1 MCGIVGY
8 AGKLNAVDVVFEG
21 LKTLEYR
28 GYDSAGI
35 AAVGDTLQVFK
46 TTGRVA
52 GLKAILPTD
61 VFHTAIGHTRWAT
74 HGTPSERN
82 AHPHLSFDG
91 KIAVVHNGIIE
102 NCSALKSALVSKGIP
117 FVSDTDSEIIAHLL
131 ALNTCV
137 DCGACDAGGAPND
150 FLHAVENVLS
160 LLDGQATFLAVRE
173 GDDNIYCAKRGAS
186 LTIGLGEGENFVASD
201 SLALTSHTQ
210 RLITL
215 EDGDVATVSADN
227 ITIKNGGKIVFRR
240 PTIAKRREAKVCKCF
255 MRSEIEEI
263 PLAVARTFD
272 AFYENENKTA
282 EDKIKS
288 ARRLFFVGCGTAYH
302 ACLYAKHV
310 FERLLAI
317 PCEAVCASEFDE
329 SCIAGDSVAV
339 FISQS
344 GETADT
350 VIAAKS
356 CKRQGG
362 YAIAIC
368 NVQGSLL
375 SLTADATYYTEAG
388 AEIAVAATKSYV
400 TQLVTLYLIAH
411 KCAGKIYDADFKSE
425 IVDCLNA
432 ALSLNAFPLDA
443 KNKNIFFIGKGLD
456 AVTGREAALKVKEI
470 TYKMTDFYPAG
481 ELKHGPIALIDES
494 SLVVVVATNSG
505 DKRRIEATIEELKSR
520 GATVYAVSGISDLC
534 ADKTINLP
542 LLPDEYL
549 YPAVAILPLQKF
561 ALDLSLALNLNPD
574 KPRNLAKSVTV
585 I

>member
-8 AGKLNAVDVVFEG
+8 VGNMNAVDVVFEG

-35 AAVGDTLQVFK
+35 AAVGDTLKVFK

-52 GLKAILPTD
+52 RLKAILPAD
-61 VFHTAIGHTRWAT
+61 IFHTAIGHTRWAT

-102 NCSALKSALVSKGIP
+102 NCAYLKSLLQAKGIR
-117 FVSDTDSEIIAHLL
+117 FVSDTDSEVIAHLL
-131 ALNTCV
+131 ACEGYR
-137 DCGACDAGGAPND
+137 DCGVCDDGGTPED

-173 GDDNIYCAKRGAS
+173 GDDKIYCAKRGAS
-186 LTIGLGEGENFVASD
+186 LTIGLGDEENFVASD

-210 RLITL
+210 KLITL
-215 EDGDVATVSADN
+215 EDGDVATLSAHG
-227 ITIKNGGKIVFRR
+227 IIIKNNGKLVSRR
-240 PTIAKRREAKVCKCF
+240 PTIAKRREAKDCKCF

-272 AFYENENKTA
+272 AFFENENKIA
-282 EDKIKS
+282 QDKIKS
-288 ARRLFFVGCGTAYH
+288 ARRLYFVGCGTAYH
-302 ACLYAKHV
+302 ACIYAKRL
-310 FERLLAI
+310 FEDFLAI

-329 SCIAGDSVAV
+329 QTISQDSAAV

-350 VIAAKS
+350 VLALKS
-356 CKRQGG
+356 CKRQGI

-375 SLTADATYYTEAG
+375 SLTADATYFTEAG

-400 TQLVTLYLIAH
+400 SQLVTLYLLAH
-411 KCAGKIYDADFKSE
+411 KCADKPLDAEFKRKL
-425 IVDCLNA
+425 VD
-432 ALSLNAFPLDA
+432 SLNATLALDA
-443 KNKNIFFIGKGLD
+443 LPLAKDKNVFFIGKGLD

-481 ELKHGPIALIDES
+481 ELKHGPIALIDKD
-494 SLVVVVATNSG
+494 SLVVIIATKQK
-505 DKRRIEATIEELKSR
+505 DKRRIEATTQELKSR
-520 GATVYAVSGISDLC
+520 GATVFGISAIGDFG
-534 ADKTINLP
+534 ADKTIYLP
-542 LLPDEYL
+542 SPPDEYL
-549 YPAVAILPLQKF
+549 YPIVAILPLQRF
-561 ALDLSLALNLNPD
+561 ALDLSEALGLNPD